1 MEIYVHAS
9 LTPRERQVAASLA
22 AGYVYK
28 HIANE
33 LGISINTVRTHV
45 KAIYRKAGVNRRYH
59 LSLNTWSQR

>member
-1 MEIYVHAS
+1 MHPP
-9 LTPRERQVAASLA
+9 LTPRERQVASSLA

-45 KAIYRKAGVNRRYH
+45 KSIYRKTGVNRRYN
-59 LSLNTWSQR
+59 LSLNTWSQ